1 MLGKVYF
8 DHLCSAPRNTSDPN
22 FLNSFTVWANKAED
36 YNADLLGAMG
46 KCLGYDFGKVELKKH
61 FYAPQAFADLEWAQ
75 AQIRNLTLELLSGKR
90 SLPVEIIM
98 PAKTPDRTNERKP
111 AETPDGTDESKKTS
125 SR

>member
-1 MLGKVYF
+1 MMLGKVYF

-90 SLPVEIIM
+90 SLPVEITV
-98 PAKTPDRTNERKP
+98 PAKTPGSNQRNE
-111 AETPDGTDESKKTS
+111 TS
-125 SR
+125 RDPGRNR